1 MSTVSFNL
9 PDSVHKKIQELADR
23 EGISVDQFLAT
34 AAAEKLAAFTAWS
47 IWSSVR
53 PVAAA
58 NNCSASSIV
67 FRTCHPIRVTS
78 SDNNGVLRKTVFHAK
93 TQSRREASWF
103 SLPALR
109 LRVRPIFR
117 SFGMRPASGLG
128 L

>member
-58 NNCSASSIV
+58 SNCSASSIV

-78 SDNNGVLRKTVFHAK
+78 SDNNGVLRKDGV
-93 TQSRREASWF
+93 SRKDAGVAERHRG
-103 SLPALR
+103 SLCR
-109 LRVRPIFR
+109 LCG
-117 SFGMRPASGLG
+117 SA
-128 L
+128 